1 MSNRKGIE
9 GEANSNII
17 GGRMSKDI
25 EIEHIEHNE
34 FYVQGGIY
42 EPIRN
47 IRDIRDYINKPKNK
61 VSNKKNKKK

>member
-9 GEANSNII
+9 GEAKSNII
-17 GGRMSKDI
+17 GWRMSQDTDGGI
-25 EIEHIEHNE
+25 EYIETMHTC
-34 FYVQGGIY
+34 GGIY

-47 IRDIRDYINKPKNK
+47 IGDIRDYINKPKNK